1 MKLLART
8 LLLSLALVA
17 VGCGSSEP
25 AAPAAPAEPAAA
37 PAPVAAPAAPAAPS
51 VAIKDLEVP
60 AVAAL
65 VSAHTGTVLDVNG
78 PTTRATY
85 GIVPGAKLLT
95 SSSQYDVAAEL
106 PGDKAAPL
114 VFYCA
119 NSECGASHSAA
130 ERAVAAGY
138 QDVGVMRAGIAGWKE
153 AGQATEAAPQS

>member
-1 MKLLART
+1 
-8 LLLSLALVA
+8 V
-17 VGCGSSEP
+17 
-25 AAPAAPAEPAAA
+25 
-37 PAPVAAPAAPAAPS
+37 
-51 VAIKDLEVP
+51 KDLEIP
-60 AVAAL
+60 AVAQL

-78 PTTRATY
+78 PSTRATY

-95 SSSQYDVAAEL
+95 SSSQYDVATEL
-106 PGDKAAPL
+106 PADKASPL